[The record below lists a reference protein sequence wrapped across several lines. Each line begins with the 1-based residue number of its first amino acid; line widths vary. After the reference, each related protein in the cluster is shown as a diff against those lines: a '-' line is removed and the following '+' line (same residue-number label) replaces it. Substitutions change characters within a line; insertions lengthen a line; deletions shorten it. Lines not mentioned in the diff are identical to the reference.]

1 MKNLSKKHIKWIN
14 YMADIID
21 KDYGYP
27 KLCYDCGYHDCDF
40 GCTAGSDTW
49 YWCPYECFNLDNYIE
64 RHKMIACY
72 KSKKIDKC
80 FGKRWRKKK
89 RREQHEKSNRS
100 T

>member
-64 RHKMIACY
+64 CHKMIACY